1 MKLLSTSFTYLLL
14 LLSTFAIAQPDT
26 TAKDS
31 VIRAWTFSGQNSL
44 GFSQIALSN
53 WSAGG
58 ENSYTLNASVNLNAT
73 RSWGKNIWQNSLNIG
88 YGIQQL
94 EHQGTKKLND
104 LLIVNTQYGYKA
116 SGKWFYTGRVNL
128 ETQLTKGY
136 DYNVT
141 PKKFTSTWF
150 APAYILASVGLE
162 FRSTN
167 KVVTVL
173 FSPAT
178 AKYTIV
184 DNDYLSSI
192 GAFGVATGNAYR
204 SEFGGAIITM
214 YKKAE
219 IIKNV
224 NVDSILGLFSNYSD
238 KPNNID
244 VSWQLLVVMKV
255 NKLLSTIF
263 STHLLYDDNV
273 IGEVQLK
280 EMLTVGL
287 SYNF

>member
-1 MKLLSTSFTYLLL
+1 MKLLPFTFTFLLL
-14 LLSTFAIAQPDT
+14 LLSTLANAQTDST
-26 TAKDS
+26 TKDS
-31 VIRAWTFSGQNSL
+31 TVRAWSFSGENSI

-58 ENSYTLNASVNLNAT
+58 ENTYTLNASVNLNAT
-73 RSWGKNIWQNSLNIG
+73 RSWGKNIWQNSMNIG

-116 SGKWFYTGRVNL
+116 SGKWYYTGRVNL
-128 ETQLTKGY
+128 QTQISKGY

-150 APAYILASVGLE
+150 APAYLLASVGLE

-167 KVVTVL
+167 KAVTVF

-192 GAFGVATGNAYR
+192 GAFGVAKGKCFR
-204 SEFGGAIITM
+204 SEFGGAIITK
-214 YKKAE
+214 YKKE
-219 IIKNV
+219 NIIKNV
-224 NVDSILGLFSNYSD
+224 NVDTILGLFSNYSD
-238 KPNNID
+238 RPKNID

-255 NKLLSTIF
+255 NKLLSTNF

-273 IGEVQLK
+273 IGKIQLK